1 MTVSKGKSPEEK
13 STAANLSKPD
23 FVGQSYDKVLAQA
36 KERGLSIKVTEYKYN
51 KDYKKNVIFEQ
62 SAAAGS
68 MIKNTQVIELKVSM
82 GYEKIKIP
90 NVKLKDAEQAL
101 VLLLGHGLKCKL
113 VYEDSNIT
121 KDLVISQS
129 SADTADPETEIEL
142 KVSKGVA
149 SFSMPRVVGK
159 DEKEEN
165 DLLTSN
171 GLVVTKVYEEND
183 KKTEGSVLRQS
194 ISEGKNVK
202 SGDEVVITICT
213 HSKVISVP
221 YVIGSSQS
229 DAEKTINSAGLKVN
243 VVKQKSSQVA
253 KGKVISQ
260 SPDSGSSLKKDGIVT
275 IYVSEGEEKTS
286 NTTSTQSSASSHTS
300 SNDADNQNSNE
311 EDDTNHQNENNNT
324 TSSKTTSSKTT
335 SSNSITTKTLQSVS
349 ATGISLNTTS
359 LTLKVGSTEQ
369 LSVSVSPNNATDK
382 TVSWSSSNTKVAAV
396 NNSGVVTAKA
406 EGTATITAKTHN
418 GKTATCKVTVQSN
431 VVQPTSVSLSEKS
444 LNLNEGDSKKL
455 SATVSPSNA
464 TKTLTWKSS
473 NTSVAAV
480 DNNGNVTAK
489 DAGSATITVTT
500 QNGKTAQCQVN
511 VYSRII
517 NPTSI
522 SLSEGS
528 IKLGEGEN
536 TSITAVISPSN
547 ATNQSVTWSSNNTS
561 VATVNNNGHIS
572 ALQQGTAVITA
583 KTFNGLTA
591 NCTVTVSSRKRE
603 NGAQIASGSCGSS
616 GDNVQWQIFD
626 SGNMYIFGSGNME
639 LFDSWDSYKNRVG
652 NITMEYGVTSICNNA
667 FSEFTELQSITIPEG
682 VTFIGKQA
690 FYKCEK
696 LSEISIPNG
705 VTSIGQLAFCNCTRL
720 SSVTLPNTLTTIED
734 SAFFDCTSLHNLDLP
749 ASVISIGDKA
759 FSNVSLD
766 IYFRGN
772 KPSLVSGN
780 IFGVS
785 GSNDV
790 NMYYPRNNLTWSG
803 IESQI
808 NNDGNINYLQY
819 DP

>member
-1 MTVSKGKSPEEK
+1 M
-13 STAANLSKPD
+13 
-23 FVGQSYDKVLAQA
+23 
-36 KERGLSIKVTEYKYN
+36 
-51 KDYKKNVIFEQ
+51 
-62 SAAAGS
+62 
-68 MIKNTQVIELKVSM
+68 
-82 GYEKIKIP
+82 
-90 NVKLKDAEQAL
+90 
-101 VLLLGHGLKCKL
+101 
-113 VYEDSNIT
+113 
-121 KDLVISQS
+121 
-129 SADTADPETEIEL
+129 
-142 KVSKGVA
+142 
-149 SFSMPRVVGK
+149 
-159 DEKEEN
+159 
-165 DLLTSN
+165 
-171 GLVVTKVYEEND
+171 
-183 KKTEGSVLRQS
+183 
-194 ISEGKNVK
+194 
-202 SGDEVVITICT
+202 
-213 HSKVISVP
+213 
-221 YVIGSSQS
+221 
-229 DAEKTINSAGLKVN
+229 
-243 VVKQKSSQVA
+243 
-253 KGKVISQ
+253 
-260 SPDSGSSLKKDGIVT
+260 KKDGIVT

-583 KTFNGLTA
+583 KTSNGLTA